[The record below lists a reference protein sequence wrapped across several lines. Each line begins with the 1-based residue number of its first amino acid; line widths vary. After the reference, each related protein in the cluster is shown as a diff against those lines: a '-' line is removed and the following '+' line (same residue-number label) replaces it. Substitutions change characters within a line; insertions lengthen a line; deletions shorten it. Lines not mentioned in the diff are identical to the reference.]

1 MSPTA
6 PPPIAASC
14 EVMIDLHYWP
24 TPNGWKI
31 SILLEELEL
40 PYAVHLVNIG
50 RGEQFRPEFLA
61 IAPNNRMPAI
71 VDHAPTDGGAPLSIF
86 ESGAIME
93 YLATK
98 TGKLMPQELRGR
110 TEVMQWL
117 FWQMGGLGPMMGQA
131 NHFAHYAPERIE
143 YATRRYIDETK
154 RLFSVLDRR
163 LEGRDYLAAEQY
175 SIADIASYAWV
186 IGYRRFPG
194 DVELEDYPNVGRWV
208 ASIGARPAVQ
218 RGMSVGKEERSSS
231 PTLDDEAKKHL
242 FGQTHAG
249 PRDT

>member
-1 MSPTA
+1 
-6 PPPIAASC
+6 
-14 EVMIDLHYWP
+14 MIDLHYWP

-40 PYAVHLVNIG
+40 PYALHLVDIG

-71 VDHAPTDGGAPLSIF
+71 VDHAPADGGAPLGIF

-93 YLATK
+93 YLADK
-98 TGKLMPQELRGR
+98 TGRLLPRELRAR

-117 FWQMGGLGPMMGQA
+117 FWQMAGLGPMMGQA

-143 YATRRYIDETK
+143 YATRRYLDETK
-154 RLFSVLDRR
+154 RLFSVLDSR
-163 LEGRDYLAAEQY
+163 LEERDYVAADQY
-175 SIADIASYAWV
+175 SIADNV
-186 IGYRRFPG
+186 R
-194 DVELEDYPNVGRWV
+194 LEDYPNVGRWV
-208 ASIGARPAVQ
+208 AALGARPAVQ
-218 RGMSVGKEERSSS
+218 RGMKVGKEKRSSS

-249 PRDT
+249 PRKT